1 MRLEVKNL
9 EKSFKSE
16 KVLQDINLDFTDGH
30 IYGII
35 GRNGSGKSVLFKI
48 ICGFMHADGGTV
60 SLDGKSLEKILI
72 FRKIWGRLLK
82 IPDFCGIS
90 RAFPIWIIW
99 RKSERKL
106 IKRRS
111 KKQCGLSG

>member
-35 GRNGSGKSVLFKI
+35 GAMAPENQCCLKLYAVL
-48 ICGFMHADGGTV
+48 CTPMGV
-60 SLDGKSLEKILI
+60 
-72 FRKIWGRLLK
+72 R
-82 IPDFCGIS
+82 
-90 RAFPIWIIW
+90 
-99 RKSERKL
+99 
-106 IKRRS
+106 
-111 KKQCGLSG
+111 